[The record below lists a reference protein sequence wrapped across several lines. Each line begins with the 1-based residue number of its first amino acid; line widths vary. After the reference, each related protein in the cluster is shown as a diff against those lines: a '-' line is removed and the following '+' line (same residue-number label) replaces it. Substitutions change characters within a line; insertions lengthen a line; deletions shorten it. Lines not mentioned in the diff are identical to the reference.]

1 LIMNYLILTP
11 DGVGSTI
18 LQRLLTIHLHMNK
31 NDVVNIHELTNGL
44 KIRNE
49 VVGKDFD
56 LKYTQTLDDIEKILK
71 LSKKEK
77 SIVGRLAKY
86 HMDNRNDDLESQKI
100 FYSFIDNFF
109 QHRVVCLRKNV
120 FEYALS
126 WSIRQKSGVKNIESK
141 TDRQKVLQVE
151 RVDEDYFL
159 RKCKEYVSYMGWI
172 ENFQPTESVYYED
185 LITNTDSVLEKLSGV
200 KSTFKETFGITLTN
214 ILKKEY
220 ESYNCLTTNT
230 PLNINSVEKNAVIS
244 YRKFVND
251 LNLQGIILSIPVKNT
266 TLTDKKKQIK
276 NFDRCLDK
284 FRSFAKSHNWIDQ
297 SIATYDFYTGESCV
311 ED

>member
-1 LIMNYLILTP
+1 MNYIVLTP

-31 NDVVNIHELTNGL
+31 HDLINIHELTNGL
-44 KIRNE
+44 KISHG
-49 VVGKDFD
+49 VVVKDFN
-56 LKYTQTLDDIEKILK
+56 LGYTQSLDDIEKL
-71 LSKKEK
+71 LTGSKKEK
-77 SIVGRLAKY
+77 SLVGRLAKY
-86 HMDNRNDDLESQKI
+86 HMDKRNDDPKTQKI
-100 FYSFIDNFF
+100 FYSFINNFF
-109 QHRVVCLRKNV
+109 QHRIVCLRKNV

-141 TDRQKVLQVE
+141 TDRQKVLQVD

-159 RKCKEYVSYMGWI
+159 QKCKEYVSYMDWTD
-172 ENFQPTESVYYED
+172 NLKPTETVYYED
-185 LITNTDSVLEKLSGV
+185 LVTNTDSVLEKLSGV
-200 KSTFKETFGITLTN
+200 KSAFKETFGITLTD

-220 ESYNCLTTNT
+220 ESFNCLTKRT
-230 PLNINSVEKNAVIS
+230 PLNINSREKNAVIN

-251 LNLQGIILSIPVKNT
+251 LNSQGIILSSPVKNT
-266 TLTDKKKQIK
+266 TLTDKKKQIQ
-276 NFDRCLDK
+276 NFDKCLDK

-297 SIATYDFYTGESCV
+297 SIATYDFYTGDSCV